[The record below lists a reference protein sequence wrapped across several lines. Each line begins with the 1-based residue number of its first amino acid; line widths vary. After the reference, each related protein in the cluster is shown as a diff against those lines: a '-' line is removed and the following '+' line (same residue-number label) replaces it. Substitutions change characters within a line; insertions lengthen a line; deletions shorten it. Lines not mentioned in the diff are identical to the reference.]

1 MEGQEIEEIGED
13 SQMTIEAKF
22 RQTSPKQKLLSQIET
37 CWQEHNKKRN
47 RKGRRNLIS
56 TGEMPTKKHQL
67 VKLPSSS

>member
-37 CWQEHNKKRN
+37 SWRSIEMNGTEKGEGISFQQERCLPRN
-47 RKGRRNLIS
+47 IS
-56 TGEMPTKKHQL
+56 W
-67 VKLPSSS
+67 